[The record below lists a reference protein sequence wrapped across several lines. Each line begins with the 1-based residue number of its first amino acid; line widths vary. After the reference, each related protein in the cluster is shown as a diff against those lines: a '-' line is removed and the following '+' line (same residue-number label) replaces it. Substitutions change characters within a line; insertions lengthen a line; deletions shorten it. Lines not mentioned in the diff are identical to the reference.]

1 MVFRYQTRGV
11 CSRVITFDLEDGIV
25 RNVAFQGGCEGNS
38 QGLSRLAEGMPAEE
52 LVKRLRGVRCG
63 ARPTSCPDQLAR
75 ALENALQSLS
85 SSESSSQ
92 STVS

>member
-1 MVFRYQTRGV
+1 MEFRYQARGV

-38 QGLSRLAEGMPAEE
+38 QGLSRMAEGMPAEE

-63 ARPTSCPDQLAR
+63 SRSTSCPDQLAK
-75 ALENALQSLS
+75 ALENALQSAS
-85 SSESSSQ
+85 SSEPSSQ